1 MEAICMTLR
10 SLRPLFLA
18 GLISALVSLVTGGPG
33 AVLAQP
39 AMTTEIER
47 AELSARLYFA
57 GRDMGDAVMVL
68 AAARL
73 RLSIEPTPADRTART
88 EGAEA
93 PPAPEPFLAAEE
105 MLATARRLAAGD
117 EALLGLIED
126 AAAERTKGVASGPLY
141 NIGSLA
147 AGGRDRYDA
156 LPFRGGEYAEVYVE
170 ARSRSDLRLTVTDA
184 AGRLVCSDS
193 DRSHIA
199 YCGWRPDAPGR
210 FTIVVENRG
219 AGTSYALMTN

>member
-1 MEAICMTLR
+1 MTLR
-10 SLRPLFLA
+10 FLRPVLLA
-18 GLISALVSLVTGGPG
+18 GLIGVFGSFGAGGPG
-33 AVLAQP
+33 ALLAQP
-39 AMTTEIER
+39 VTMTDIVR

-73 RLSIEPTPADRTART
+73 RLSIDPAPADRTAQT
-88 EGAEA
+88 EGPEA
-93 PPAPEPFLAAEE
+93 PPAPEPILAAEE
-105 MLATARRLAAGD
+105 MLATARALAGED
-117 EALLGLIED
+117 EALLGLIAD
-126 AAAERTKGVASGPLY
+126 ATAERTKGVASGPLY

-147 AGGRDRYDA
+147 SGGRDRYDA

-170 ARSRSDLRLTVTDA
+170 ARARSDLRLTVTDE

-199 YCGWRPDAPGR
+199 YCGWRPDAPGH

>member
-1 MEAICMTLR
+1 MTLR
-10 SLRPLFLA
+10 SLRSLILA
-18 GLISALVSLVTGGPG
+18 ALIGPYVAGGPG
-33 AVLAQP
+33 VVLAQP
-39 AMTTEIER
+39 ALTTEIER
-47 AELSARLYFA
+47 AELSARLYFT
-57 GRDMGDAVMVL
+57 GRDLGDAVMVL

-73 RLSIEPTPADRTART
+73 RLSIEPAPADRTAQSD
-88 EGAEA
+88 GPEA
-93 PPAPEPFLAAEE
+93 PPAPEPILAGEE
-105 MLATARRLAAGD
+105 MLATARSLAAGD

-126 AAAERTKGVASGPLY
+126 AAADRTKGVASGPLY

-170 ARSRSDLRLTVTDA
+170 ARSRSDLRLTVTDE